1 MVISLENVNEDL
13 ISELKRFYLCYY
25 SPDNR
30 FLVMDIFHGC
40 F

>member
-25 SPDNR
+25 SPVTG
-30 FLVMDIFHGC
+30 F
-40 F
+40 